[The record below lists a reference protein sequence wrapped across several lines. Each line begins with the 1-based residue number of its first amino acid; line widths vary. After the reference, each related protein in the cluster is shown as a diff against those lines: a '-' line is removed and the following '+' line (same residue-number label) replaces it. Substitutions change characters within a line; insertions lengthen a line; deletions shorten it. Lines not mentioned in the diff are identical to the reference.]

1 MDRSGVLIVG
11 VGCVFIAAAGA
22 LVMFKNAKQHEGAD
36 VETTEQH
43 APPEPRQNAGVA
55 DPTPLIEPPPLQ
67 PPPPSPR
74 EPDDSGNSAT
84 GSAASTG
91 KAAAADAVEEG
102 KAVVAGDVSSA
113 QSVIAGMGPSFRRCY
128 NNGLQ
133 TNPNMKGSLR
143 ITARIGPNGEVVV
156 ANPSGGNGL
165 SKEVIDCV
173 VARFKSARFSPP
185 EGGGATIVVPVS
197 FVGQ

>member
-36 VETTEQH
+36 ALVTEQQ
-43 APPEPRQNAGVA
+43 PPTTPRQNPEAIAQV
-55 DPTPLIEPPPLQ
+55 PVIEPIPPVE
-67 PPPPSPR
+67 PPVPVPS
-74 EPDDSGNSAT
+74 EPHGNTAAGAAT
-84 GSAASTG
+84 NTG
-91 KAAAADAVEEG
+91 KATPTEDEGG
-102 KAVVAGDVSSA
+102 KAVVGGDGSSV
-113 QSVIAGMGPSFRRCY
+113 QSVVAAMGADFRRCY